1 MGRAEALCQY
11 SFCGDVIDHY
21 LGYVF
26 KLHSM
31 QIHRE
36 SYRINTAEIDRNNDL
51 FCLRTQGHSM
61 FSSFIVCKF
70 IEKATELTLQ
80 K

>member
-1 MGRAEALCQY
+1 VGRAEALCQY
-11 SFCGDVIDHY
+11 LFCGDVIDHY

-36 SYRINTAEIDRNNDL
+36 SYRINTAEIDRKNDL
-51 FCLRTQGHSM
+51 FCLSTQGHSPHSHCM
-61 FSSFIVCKF
+61 GWAFEFPGF
-70 IEKATELTLQ
+70 
-80 K
+80 